1 VTGWGER
8 PKSKPG
14 EQFAGLFVFSSIEQR
29 KTTMTIANVFLAT
42 GSGILIAVVISGTL
56 IITWF
61 LCVSPRRT
69 KR

>member
-1 VTGWGER
+1 
-8 PKSKPG
+8 
-14 EQFAGLFVFSSIEQR
+14 
-29 KTTMTIANVFLAT
+29 MNIADVFLAT
-42 GSGILIAVVISGTL
+42 GTGILTAVVISGIL